1 MLVCFNI
8 SALFRAFST
17 AFFFWV
23 FHFFHS
29 EAKHDDE
36 GQNAPRKVFLRIF
49 IYLLFILWIRTFK
62 WCTGDGNGNGN
73 GMVVYILFGVFIH
86 PTTNATYFFFFSRL
100 LVSLQVKLANSSWQ
114 IRINYSIIIIIMIV
128 INIIAIQIAHFSL
141 ARSPI
146 AVCLWLFRCSYQI
159 ALFCATKWLPP
170 PVSLRIHVFPM
181 NFWWSFSSN
190 WTWT

>member
-86 PTTNATYFFFFSRL
+86 PTTNATYFFSSPGCLFPSR
-100 LVSLQVKLANSSWQ
+100 SSWQ
-114 IRINYSIIIIIMIV
+114 TQVGKYVLITVLLLS
-128 INIIAIQIAHFSL
+128 
-141 ARSPI
+141 
-146 AVCLWLFRCSYQI
+146 LWLLLI
-159 ALFCATKWLPP
+159 L
-170 PVSLRIHVFPM
+170 
-181 NFWWSFSSN
+181 
-190 WTWT
+190 